1 MLSRIWNSRF
11 AVLLGMAVS
20 AFCIS
25 ACSDDATSPG
35 SSNEGSSVNSGS
47 VKKDF
52 HGSSPVPKIVP
63 AGTYDCSEH
72 KCVYDG
78 HLNPDVTYGEF
89 LDERDD
95 HVYKTIEIG
104 NHIWLAQNLVF
115 HTTSGRVSTMINE
128 RSFVLTGGYYY
139 SPAAAADSLR
149 TGCGLSLKDCDW
161 DDRGICPLG
170 FHMPS
175 SGEVSAL
182 LKELKIE
189 GNQNIFD
196 KTNPTGFISGSYS
209 IVSTPDIYF
218 WIPLPIQEKG
228 WDEIWCQKGCST
240 WGLSLNSSGAAIR
253 CVADTA
259 PRPFV
264 GGSYVSTLFTAP
276 DTVRDL
282 NRIASEAEVDWEY
295 GELKDE
301 RDGKVYKTITIQGR
315 EWMAENLNYDT
326 PMKNGDFCYNDI
338 AENCEIYGRYYTW
351 AAAMDSVKTGCGDG
365 VKCSPGDTVQ
375 GICPDGWRLPTY
387 EDLRVF
393 EENYYYQLSCAT
405 PWSAYYPSLEGFEK
419 YHCNTYGF
427 AMPATGLRVAPG
439 IFSFSSTGNIILNEE
454 VNVNQAGIGRFTTY
468 QRPVS
473 STMYKWQAVPVRCI
487 KRI

>member
-63 AGTYDCSEH
+63 AGTYDCSVH
-72 KCVYDG
+72 KCLYDG
-78 HLNPDVTYGEF
+78 FLNPDVTYGEF

-95 HVYKTIEIG
+95 HVYKTVEIG
-104 NHIWLAQNLVF
+104 NRIWLAQNLVF
-115 HTTSGRVSTMINE
+115 NTASGRTFSMTNSN
-128 RSFVLTGGYYY
+128 SFALIGGFHYTL
-139 SPAAAADSLR
+139 AAAADSLR
-149 TGCGLSLKDCDW
+149 TGCGASLKDCDW
-161 DDRGICPLG
+161 DERGVCPLG
-170 FHMPS
+170 FHMPTYQEAS
-175 SGEVSAL
+175 
-182 LKELKIE
+182 ELKKILSTDE
-189 GNQNIFD
+189 NRDVFD
-196 KTNPTGFISGSYS
+196 KKNPTGFI
-209 IVSTPDIYF
+209 
-218 WIPLPIQEKG
+218 L
-228 WDEIWCQKGCST
+228 
-240 WGLSLNSSGAAIR
+240 GLSKSNEFLLVQSPQRDTGWVELWCGNFCSIWDLGVHTYDDAIR

-264 GGSYVSTLFTAP
+264 GGSYVSTIKTKP
-276 DTVRDL
+276 DTVTNL
-282 NRIASEAEVDWEY
+282 NRIASEYEVDWEY

-315 EWMAENLNYDT
+315 EWMAENLNYDS
-326 PMKNGDFCYNDI
+326 PVERGDFCYNDI
-338 AENCEIYGRYYTW
+338 PENCDIYGRYYPW

-387 EDLRVF
+387 EDLHVF
-393 EENYYYQLSCAT
+393 DENYEYQFYCAM
-405 PWSAYYPSLEGFEK
+405 YPEDEPYQK
-419 YHCNTYGF
+419 YHCNLYGF
-427 AMPATGLRVAPG
+427 ALPAIGQLVTPGVYSYWGLG
-439 IFSFSSTGNIILNEE
+439 MLMLSQEKNEGE
-454 VNVNQAGIGRFTTY
+454 AYAAVFTTY
-468 QRPVS
+468 TRPYS
-473 STMYKWQAVPVRCI
+473 RYIYKWQAVPVRCI